1 MTGRS
6 LDLDIGN
13 SRTKWRL
20 AGASGSL
27 KSPRVPTLADA
38 AEPPD
43 RVRISA
49 VAGVRD
55 RIRAA
60 VEARFGIAPEFAEV
74 SRELAGVVCCYED
87 PKRLGVDRWLAL
99 VAAWHCVHAAVA
111 VVDAG
116 TAITVDLVDDQ
127 GQHQGGYIVPG
138 IGLMRRSLAGETRD
152 LGIPQLLADRDDPI
166 GLPPP
171 GRSTDAAIAGGTVAM
186 PVGFLD
192 AVLARFATAS
202 RSGITTFLC
211 GGDAHLLRS
220 RIASPTRTVPNLVLD
235 GLAIA
240 LP

>member
-20 AGASGSL
+20 ARASGSL
-27 KSPRVPTLADA
+27 KSPRIPTLADA
-38 AEPPD
+38 AERPE

-49 VAGVRD
+49 VAGARD

-60 VEARFGIAPEFAEV
+60 VETRFGIAPEFAEV

-87 PKRLGVDRWLAL
+87 PQRLGIDRWLAL
-99 VAAWHCVHAAVA
+99 VAAWHGVQGAVA

-116 TAITVDLVDDQ
+116 TAITVDLVDDR

-152 LGIPQLLADRDDPI
+152 LALPKLLADQDDDAFPA
-166 GLPPP
+166 P
-171 GRSTDAAIAGGTVAM
+171 GRSTDAAIAGGTLAM

-202 RSGITTFLC
+202 PSPVTTFLC
-211 GGDAHLLRS
+211 GGDAHLLHVRL
-220 RIASPTRTVPNLVLD
+220 ASPAHIEPNLVLD

>member
-1 MTGRS
+1 MKSRC

-27 KSPRVPTLADA
+27 KSPRIPTLTDS
-38 AEPPD
+38 EPPD

-55 RIRAA
+55 RTSAA
-60 VEARFGIAPEFAEV
+60 VQARFGIVPEFAEV
-74 SRELAGVVCCYED
+74 SRDLAGVVCCYED
-87 PKRLGVDRWLAL
+87 PNRLGIDRWLAL
-99 VAAWHCVHAAVA
+99 VAAWRCVQGAVA

-116 TAITVDLVDDQ
+116 TAITVDLVDDR
-127 GQHQGGYIVPG
+127 GQHEGGYIVPG

-152 LGIPQLLADRDDPI
+152 LALPEMLADQEHDAF
-166 GLPPP
+166 PPP
-171 GRSTDAAIAGGTVAM
+171 GKSTDTAIAGGTLAM
-186 PVGFLD
+186 PATFLD
-192 AVLARFATAS
+192 AVLTRFTSAYP
-202 RSGITTFLC
+202 SGITTFLC

-220 RIASPTRTVPNLVLD
+220 RLASPTHIKPNLVLD

>member
-1 MTGRS
+1 MTARC

-20 AGASGSL
+20 ADTSGSL
-27 KSPRVPTLADA
+27 KSPRIPTLAA
-38 AEPPD
+38 TEEPPD

-60 VEARFGIAPEFAEV
+60 VEARFGIAPEFARV

-87 PKRLGVDRWLAL
+87 PERLGIDRWLAV
-99 VAAWHCVHAAVA
+99 VAAWHCVHGAVA

-116 TAITVDLVDDQ
+116 TAITVDLADDR

-152 LGIPQLLADRDDPI
+152 LALPQLLADQEDDAF
-166 GLPPP
+166 PPP
-171 GRSTDAAIAGGTVAM
+171 GRSTDTAIAGGTLAM

-192 AVLARFATAS
+192 AVLARFRAAS
-202 RSGITTFLC
+202 PSGTTTFLC
-211 GGDAHLLRS
+211 GGDAHLLHS
-220 RIASPTRTVPNLVLD
+220 RLASATRIKPNLVLD